1 MARDAITR
9 RDSSIHARISN
20 GIGHLLAEYTG
31 RGPTRARTT
40 IDGTLVVC
48 LLEDA
53 LSKGERML
61 VSLGKE
67 DAVLQIRHTF
77 QDAMEADAIA
87 LVSELTGRTV
97 VAFMSTNHT
106 DPDYA
111 VEVFV
116 LDLEIDRTQ
125 LAEGLTAVDG

>member
-1 MARDAITR
+1 MASDATIR
-9 RDSSIHARISN
+9 RESSIHARISN

-40 IDGTLVVC
+40 IDSTLVVC

-53 LSKGERML
+53 LSKGERTL
-61 VSLGKE
+61 VALGRQS
-67 DAVLQIRHTF
+67 AVLSIRHTF

-87 LVSELTGRTV
+87 LVSEITGCKV
-97 VAFMSTNHT
+97 VAFMSTNHA

-116 LDLEIDRTQ
+116 LDREIDRAQ
-125 LAEGLTAVDG
+125 IVPADPA

>member
-1 MARDAITR
+1 MASDAITR
-9 RDSSIHARISN
+9 RESSIHSRISN
-20 GIGHLLAEYTG
+20 GIVHLLTEYTG

-53 LSKGERML
+53 LSKGERTL

-67 DAVLQIRHTF
+67 EAVLQIRHSF
-77 QDAMEADAIA
+77 QDAMEADAMA
-87 LVSELTGRTV
+87 LVSELTGCRV
-97 VAFMSTNHT
+97 VAFMSTNHA

-111 VEVFV
+111 VEIFV
-116 LDLEIDRTQ
+116 LDSEIDRTRSGTVE
-125 LAEGLTAVDG
+125 LK

>member
-1 MARDAITR
+1 MDGSVATPRDM
-9 RDSSIHARISN
+9 SMHARISN
-20 GIGHLLAEYTG
+20 GIVHLLAEYTG

-53 LSKGERML
+53 LSKGERTL
-61 VSLGKE
+61 VALGKQ

-77 QDAMEADAIA
+77 QDAMEADAIS
-87 LVSELTGRTV
+87 LVSELTGRSV
-97 VAFMSTNHT
+97 VAFMSTNHA

-111 VEVFV
+111 VEIFV
-116 LDLEIDRTQ
+116 LDAEIDRASTP
-125 LAEGLTAVDG
+125 L

>member
-1 MARDAITR
+1 MASDVTAR
-9 RDSSIHARISN
+9 RESSIHSRISN
-20 GIGHLLAEYTG
+20 GIVHLLAEYTG
-31 RGPTRARTT
+31 RGPNRARTT

-53 LSKGERML
+53 LSKGERTL
-61 VSLGKE
+61 VSLGKQ

-77 QDAMEADAIA
+77 QDAMAADAIA
-87 LVSELTGRTV
+87 LVSEITGRRV

-111 VEVFV
+111 AEIFV
-116 LDLEIDRTQ
+116 LDAEVDRTPS
-125 LAEGLTAVDG
+125 ATVDLL

>member
-1 MARDAITR
+1 MARDATTR
-9 RDSSIHARISN
+9 HETSIHARISN

-61 VSLGKE
+61 VSLGKQ

-87 LVSELTGRTV
+87 LVSEVTGRQV
-97 VAFMSTNHT
+97 VAFMSTNHA

-111 VEVFV
+111 AEIFV
-116 LDLEIDRTQ
+116 LDDEIDRVH
-125 LAEGLTAVDG
+125 LAEPLPR

>member
-1 MARDAITR
+1 
-9 RDSSIHARISN
+9 
-20 GIGHLLAEYTG
+20 
-31 RGPTRARTT
+31 
-40 IDGTLVVC
+40 
-48 LLEDA
+48 
-53 LSKGERML
+53 ML

-87 LVSELTGRTV
+87 LVSELTGREV

-111 VEVFV
+111 AEIFV
-116 LDLEIDRTQ
+116 LDLEIDRAR
-125 LAEGLTAVDG
+125 LAEIVPV